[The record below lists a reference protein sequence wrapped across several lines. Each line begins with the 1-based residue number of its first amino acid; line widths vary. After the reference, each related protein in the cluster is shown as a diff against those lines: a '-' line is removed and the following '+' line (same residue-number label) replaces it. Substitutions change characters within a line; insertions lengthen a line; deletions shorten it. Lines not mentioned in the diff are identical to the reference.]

1 MDANDYPD
9 RSRSPTKALAQCTA
23 PTTQDNMSAAEA
35 VAGTVDNISGD
46 VSAASTATISPPV
59 ADIAS
64 SLKTLSI
71 GTARDD
77 PKPAPS
83 EPAEEADAP
92 AAIPDGTSVCLVPL
106 WLCAACGD

>member
-1 MDANDYPD
+1 MDANDCPD

-23 PTTQDNMSAAEA
+23 PTTKDNMSAAEA

-46 VSAASTATISPPV
+46 VPAASTATTSPPA

-71 GTARDD
+71 SAARDD
-77 PKPAPS
+77 PKAAPS
-83 EPAEEADAP
+83 EPAEGADAP
-92 AAIPDGTSVCLVPL
+92 AAIPDGTSVSLISL
-106 WLCAACGD
+106 WLCIACGD